1 MYLENIKNIE
11 TKKGFIA
18 QILTISEFYYKT
30 KGGYVGISPLFSSFS
45 GMGNKDICSVF
56 LKNFI
61 NELSNND
68 KEVEYEL
75 NEIQGSSNNYI
86 QHIKESNNE
95 IDLEKYY
102 QLGLLVKIPYERSEE
117 DKKREREYIEKLN
130 MFEKVWQKYS
140 KHIENE
146 EVKIKK
152 SIYFELYAFA
162 INLDINLDFYFKLMK
177 NKLNLSENIYK
188 EIENIIQCNAS
199 IYKSIS
205 DIINIG

>member
-1 MYLENIKNIE
+1 MYLENIKDIE

-18 QILTISEFYYKT
+18 QILTISKLYDKIKNRGDYSSIYSFFPFRYDNICT
-30 KGGYVGISPLFSSFS
+30 AFIKGT
-45 GMGNKDICSVF
+45 
-56 LKNFI
+56 I

-75 NEIQGSSNNYI
+75 NEIQESFNNYI
-86 QHIKESNNE
+86 QHIKEANNE
-95 IDLEKYY
+95 IDLQKYY

-117 DKKREREYIEKLN
+117 DKKREREYIEKLD

-140 KHIENE
+140 KHIGNE
-146 EVKIKK
+146 EIKIKK

-162 INLDINLDFYFKLMK
+162 ITLDVNLDFYFKLIK
-177 NKLNLSENIYK
+177 NKLNLSENTYK

>member
-1 MYLENIKNIE
+1 MYLENIKDIE

-18 QILTISEFYYKT
+18 QLLTISEFYYKT
-30 KGGYVGISPLFSSFS
+30 KGGYAGISSFFSSFS
-45 GMGNKDICSVF
+45 GWRDKDICSIF
-56 LKNFI
+56 IKNSI

-75 NEIQGSSNNYI
+75 NEIQESYNNYT

-95 IDLEKYY
+95 INLEKYY

-117 DKKREREYIEKLN
+117 DKKREKEYIEKLDK
-130 MFEKVWQKYS
+130 FEKVWQKYS
-140 KHIENE
+140 KHIKNE
-146 EVKIKK
+146 EAKIKK
-152 SIYFELYAFA
+152 SIYFEIYAFA
-162 INLDINLDFYFKLMK
+162 ISLDINLDFYFKLIK
-177 NKLNLSENIYK
+177 NKLNINEDIYK